1 MLIETTSAKE
11 TKKLA
16 ARLGELLQPN
26 DVILLNGDLGAGK
39 TTFTQ
44 GLAEGLGIHAPVTSP
59 TFTLVHEYRG
69 GRLLLF
75 HFDSYRLAGAEEIA
89 DLGFEEYLE
98 RGGVVVV
105 EWAERLGWLMPNVRL
120 DVTLS
125 GEGDSRT
132 IQLEPHGNRYKLLVK
147 ELEEREC

>member
-1 MLIETTSAKE
+1 MLIETTSAEE

-16 ARLGELLQPN
+16 AQLGSLLQPG
-26 DVILLNGDLGAGK
+26 DVLLLNGDLGAGK

-44 GLAEGLGIHAPVTSP
+44 GLAEGLGIDAPVTSP
-59 TFTLVHEYRG
+59 TFTLVHEYRS

-98 RGGVVVV
+98 RSGVVVV
-105 EWAERLGWLMPNVRL
+105 EWAERLGWLMPDARL
-120 DVTLS
+120 DLTLS
-125 GEGDSRT
+125 GEGDTRT
-132 IQLEPHGNRYKLLVK
+132 LQLEPHGSRYEQLVK
-147 ELEEREC
+147 ELEERAC